1 MLCRCN
7 CNCSKIVKSRPSK
20 NSIQFGARQIRY
32 RLHRAGRKRLRIV
45 VSPALTVDVFAPNS
59 AKEDEIREA
68 VKKKAPWISK
78 TLDKVETYH
87 PLPTPKRYVSGETFV
102 YLGRQYRLK
111 VEAGSRQ
118 PAKLLGRFLWV
129 WVEDKSDTKSIRRVV
144 NAWFRKRARETLDR
158 YMDKCY
164 TIASRHGVPEPLL
177 AIRVMRTRWG
187 SCSPAGR
194 VTLNVKLVQAPVHCI
209 EYVVMHELCHLKHH
223 DHSKAFYSLLT
234 RCQPDWRKRKETL
247 ERFRIS

>member
-1 MLCRCN
+1 
-7 CNCSKIVKSRPSK
+7 VKSRPSK

-32 RLHRAGRKRLRIV
+32 RLHRDGRKRLRIV
-45 VSPALTVDVFAPNS
+45 VSPALTVDVFAPKS
-59 AKEDEIREA
+59 AKEDQIREA
-68 VKKKAPWISK
+68 VKKKAPWIAK

-102 YLGRQYRLK
+102 YLGRRYRLK
-111 VEAGSRQ
+111 VRNGPKQ

-129 WVEDKSDTKSIRRVV
+129 WVDSNSDIHRV
-144 NAWFRKRARETLDR
+144 RKAVDSWYRQRAQETLSR
-158 YMDKCY
+158 YMGRCY
-164 TIASRHGVPEPLL
+164 AIASRHGVPEPLL
-177 AIRVMRTRWG
+177 AIRAMRRRWG

-194 VTLNVKLVQAPVHCI
+194 ITLNVKLVQAPVHCI
-209 EYVVMHELCHLKHH
+209 EYVIMHELCHLKHH
-223 DHSKAFYSLLT
+223 NHSKAFYSLLT